1 MTGLLYFIVIG
12 MWASVL
18 IPIAL
23 KNHDRRNLEKSLLP
37 EGQSIPRWHWQ
48 TREKLSPRQLAFI
61 RRRRVAMTLLTALIG
76 SLVMSAAGQISVA
89 WVALPSA
96 MLFGFGYAAAKRPA
110 PKRVMRPGVNQSAQQ
125 QTQIIPTSK
134 IVVEKI
140 VEEKVEVQKRTW
152 LPADPVKRVVAPA
165 AERRWT
171 SQEMIDAAIALRQQ
185 REEKLREAHARL
197 EEARAVAMEN
207 ARRAAMAANQNNG
220 NPVIP
225 FRRAANQ

>member
-1 MTGLLYFIVIG
+1 V
-12 MWASVL
+12 
-18 IPIAL
+18 
-23 KNHDRRNLEKSLLP
+23 
-37 EGQSIPRWHWQ
+37 
-48 TREKLSPRQLAFI
+48 
-61 RRRRVAMTLLTALIG
+61 
-76 SLVMSAAGQISVA
+76 
-89 WVALPSA
+89 
-96 MLFGFGYAAAKRPA
+96 
-110 PKRVMRPGVNQSAQQ
+110 QQ

-134 IVVEKI
+134 IVVEKV

-152 LPADPVKRVVAPA
+152 LPADPVKQVVAPA

-185 REEKLREAHARL
+185 REQKLREAHARL
-197 EEARAVAMEN
+197 EEARAIAMEN